1 MSADLGDGAA
11 GDAGGDPPCWAH
23 LVDDQPTPSGTG
35 DDGQVV
41 AVDLGATDTRG
52 RSGVVW
58 SLPHGGDLDVNL
70 VHLQSDDSIGAHVNN
85 EVDVAIAVLA
95 GRGQVSVNGTGH
107 DLRSEVLVV
116 VPKGA
121 RREIRAGRE
130 GITYLSIHRQ
140 RQPFGLGHRP
150 NQSDDR

>member
-1 MSADLGDGAA
+1 MNTDL
-11 GDAGGDPPCWAH
+11 GGDPPCWAH
-23 LVDDQPTPSGTG
+23 LVNDDPTPWGSGDVG
-35 DDGQVV
+35 RVV

-70 VHLQSDDSIGAHVNN
+70 VHLRPNDSIGAHVNN
-85 EVDVAIAVLA
+85 DVDVAIAVFA
-95 GRGQVSVNGTGH
+95 GRGQVSINGTSH

-121 RREIRAGRE
+121 RREIRAGAD

-140 RQPFGLGHRP
+140 RQPLGIGVRP